1 MMEKVAAEE
10 TPQIPLIQI
19 RQTAQMTTQSEM
31 LTDRPALVC
40 TMLILNTVVN
50 SIALLSQ
57 PHHSVAL
64 VEEEKVAEDQL
75 LPRMSQ
81 FAKMMTR
88 YPMLTDRLVLLYM
101 TSILNIVAN

>member
-1 MMEKVAAEE
+1 MTEEVAAEI
-10 TPQIPLIQI
+10 PQIRLIQI
-19 RQTAQMTTQSEM
+19 RQTAKMTTQSEM
-31 LTDRPALVC
+31 PTDRPALVC

-57 PHHSVAL
+57 PHHSAAH
-64 VEEEKVAEDQL
+64 VEEEIVAEDQL
-75 LPRMSQ
+75 RPQMSL